1 MRIEYSLEEQDF
13 LVFQLFTASKS
24 DRINKKKRNGWI
36 LLTVGALLI
45 TVYFYLSRINSMAIY
60 FGIVVI
66 VTGLFY
72 PKYFRWRYKKH
83 YHTYIIENYSKRFGE
98 LATLEFN
105 PDSIFSRDK
114 TGEGKL
120 NLSEIELSLIHI

>member
-1 MRIEYSLEEQDF
+1 
-13 LVFQLFTASKS
+13 
-24 DRINKKKRNGWI
+24 
-36 LLTVGALLI
+36 
-45 TVYFYLSRINSMAIY
+45 MAIY

-120 NLSEIELSLIHI
+120 NLSEIEKVDETKSHFFLKVSTGMSLIIPKNKIDNPHKLGMKFRELRLTVNDENNWSWD